1 MLLEALQVL
10 LAPLMKPV
18 SVLIGVIS
26 LLQSLA
32 ATCSGPTSTVRPLH
46 AFLTL
51 RGAPSLLAETLSAF
65 ISLCR
70 MLTALAVEGCKLHF
84 SNLHKAEQAITAFC
98 R

>member
-32 ATCSGPTSTVRPLH
+32 ATCSGPTSTAYLTIHNRTVNMDGRPGH
-46 AFLTL
+46 NN
-51 RGAPSLLAETLSAF
+51 PIDLLME
-65 ISLCR
+65 
-70 MLTALAVEGCKLHF
+70 HY
-84 SNLHKAEQAITAFC
+84 NLYIPL
-98 R
+98 

>member
-32 ATCSGPTSTVRPLH
+32 ATCSGPTSTVRPLL
-46 AFLTL
+46 AFITL

-70 MLTALAVEGCKLHF
+70 MLTALAEPLQVF
-84 SNLHKAEQAITAFC
+84 TSI
-98 R
+98 